1 MVHHQATA
9 LLLWLRC
16 SCAAVSETA
25 TDDALPTDNAPNI
38 VLIVS
43 DDLGWGEVS
52 TTADVATNHRRI
64 ETPNLLRIFGKGGL
78 VFDDAYAGYSVC
90 GPSRTT
96 LMAGRHAGNMYT
108 KTTAANLPSLMRAAG
123 YSTALFGKSDPLT
136 NPLQR
141 DGFDYFLGQ
150 DSQGGCHDMY
160 PPTVDAGKR
169 VSSTAAAAAAVQWTV
184 QLRGNNWTA
193 NTVGKSPAARRAACM
208 AHPEDFTYT
217 SDVFETAAAAWIRNQ
232 TTADKATP
240 FFAYVAYT
248 TPHAG
253 DWGATKET
261 GSPVYAVPAPPRSRC
276 YPTRTRNGVR
286 GATVGVL
293 SGSR

>member
-1 MVHHQATA
+1 
-9 LLLWLRC
+9 
-16 SCAAVSETA
+16 
-25 TDDALPTDNAPNI
+25 
-38 VLIVS
+38 
-43 DDLGWGEVS
+43 
-52 TTADVATNHRRI
+52 
-64 ETPNLLRIFGKGGL
+64 
-78 VFDDAYAGYSVC
+78 
-90 GPSRTT
+90 
-96 LMAGRHAGNMYT
+96 
-108 KTTAANLPSLMRAAG
+108 
-123 YSTALFGKSDPLT
+123 
-136 NPLQR
+136 
-141 DGFDYFLGQ
+141 
-150 DSQGGCHDMY
+150 MY